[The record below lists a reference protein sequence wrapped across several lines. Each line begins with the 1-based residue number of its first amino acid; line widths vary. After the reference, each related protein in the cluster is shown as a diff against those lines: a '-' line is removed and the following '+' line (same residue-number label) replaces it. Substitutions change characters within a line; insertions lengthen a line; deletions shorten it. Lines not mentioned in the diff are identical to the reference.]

1 SCTICHSVTC
11 LVERCILT
19 PLFRWPNSLCHYTHT
34 FDPVDL
40 ADQVDVMSAYSTNEP
55 FFLSQLKIPYREFSP
70 RSVGIDFFGDNLFTS
85 EALVKSSPQ
94 TVESFREASLLGWRY
109 ALEHHDTVINW
120 ITSRYKS
127 TYSREFLRFEA
138 DATYNL
144 IQPNLVEV
152 GYINEGRW
160 HQVVKDYQALKKL
173 SPDFQLGPVLYHPPE
188 QLDYR
193 QFLLVAA
200 VVVPTMLVLLTF
212 ALFVVRTNKKLDV
225 ALKESDQARAEVA
238 KQANLDPLT
247 ELSNRRL
254 FQTRLSSLCSNAEA
268 NNAPFALFYL
278 DLDRF
283 KELNDL
289 HGHQEGDRVLKIVSS
304 RLLNAL
310 PSHCE
315 LARIG
320 GDEFTVLIPG
330 KVDKEILAQMA
341 EQILAALSKPFS
353 VKMELVYLS
362 ASIGITV
369 SPDDATDPSSLLQF
383 ADEAMYAAKNLGRS
397 RYHFFSLE
405 LHTQTQERQK
415 LLNDLREA
423 ITHREIYVVYQPIVC
438 LQTGKVK
445 KFEALARWQHPNR
458 GAIPPDVFIPLA
470 EESGLI
476 TQIGDFVFKESVSQ
490 LARWRMEI
498 APDLVM
504 SINTSPFQYTDS
516 GKHLLGWYQ
525 HIESLMLPGSSVI
538 LEITENMLMHHTANV
553 AEQLLAFRDFGINVA
568 LDDFGTGYSSLAYLN
583 RLDIDFIKI
592 DKSFIHDLSSG
603 PMAKD
608 LCEAI
613 ISMAHKLSLQ
623 VVAEGIETKEQAK
636 LLASYGCDLGQ
647 GYWFAKPLNQEA
659 ATALL
664 LQQRE
669 L

>member
-1 SCTICHSVTC
+1 
-11 LVERCILT
+11 
-19 PLFRWPNSLCHYTHT
+19 
-34 FDPVDL
+34 
-40 ADQVDVMSAYSTNEP
+40 
-55 FFLSQLKIPYREFSP
+55 
-70 RSVGIDFFGDNLFTS
+70 
-85 EALVKSSPQ
+85 
-94 TVESFREASLLGWRY
+94 
-109 ALEHHDTVINW
+109 
-120 ITSRYKS
+120 
-127 TYSREFLRFEA
+127 
-138 DATYNL
+138 
-144 IQPNLVEV
+144 
-152 GYINEGRW
+152 
-160 HQVVKDYQALKKL
+160 
-173 SPDFQLGPVLYHPPE
+173 
-188 QLDYR
+188 
-193 QFLLVAA
+193 
-200 VVVPTMLVLLTF
+200 
-212 ALFVVRTNKKLDV
+212 
-225 ALKESDQARAEVA
+225 
-238 KQANLDPLT
+238 
-247 ELSNRRL
+247 
-254 FQTRLSSLCSNAEA
+254 
-268 NNAPFALFYL
+268 
-278 DLDRF
+278 
-283 KELNDL
+283 
-289 HGHQEGDRVLKIVSS
+289 
-304 RLLNAL
+304 
-310 PSHCE
+310 
-315 LARIG
+315 
-320 GDEFTVLIPG
+320 
-330 KVDKEILAQMA
+330 
-341 EQILAALSKPFS
+341 
-353 VKMELVYLS
+353 MELVYLS

-405 LHTQTQERQK
+405 LHTQTKERQI

-423 ITHREIYVVYQPIVC
+423 ISHREIYVVYQPIVN
-438 LQTGKVK
+438 LKTGKVM

-458 GAIPPDVFIPLA
+458 GPIAPDVFIPLA

-490 LARWRMEI
+490 LARWRMEL

-504 SINTSPFQYTDS
+504 SINTSPFQYADS

-525 HIESLMLPGSSVI
+525 HIESLMLPGNSVI

-592 DKSFIHDLSSG
+592 DKSFIQDLSSG

-623 VVAEGIETKEQAK
+623 VVAEGIETKEQAE